1 MLWHLQPLFPI
12 TRYRTSIVSQSVIY
26 LGSDPCSLQSGL
38 PATTHIH
45 TYIVNTHHS
54 REPSDEPATY
64 TRDEIELLLTMA
76 MVYRKH
82 TNIEHQD
89 HGKASTALLET
100 TSSPCCDH
108 DANEHRHRVDAY
120 RIAILLRCKLVADL
134 VRPIVSYAGLYNQQT
149 SISDQ
154 YQVIR
159 ASDTPSTCLQSDEI
173 SCRARTKAPVREVT
187 FTIVAKGQGFGTWP
201 GSGQWTWFSAAVM
214 KCGGGD
220 DMVRERVVAR
230 NSLTPGGFGTH
241 QVTWSSDSVDEDEAR
256 WMRGLGVGDRV
267 VVRGHARHSGWSNFV
282 KFVGVT
288 VSTVVIVR

>member
-1 MLWHLQPLFPI
+1 MF
-12 TRYRTSIVSQSVIY
+12 
-26 LGSDPCSLQSGL
+26 
-38 PATTHIH
+38 
-45 TYIVNTHHS
+45 
-54 REPSDEPATY
+54 
-64 TRDEIELLLTMA
+64 TMT
-76 MVYRKH
+76 MVYRNP
-82 TNIEHQD
+82 TNVHQNHD
-89 HGKASTALLET
+89 KASTVLLET

-108 DANEHRHRVDAY
+108 DANEHRHLIDAY

-149 SISDQ
+149 SMSDQ
-154 YQVIR
+154 YLVIR

-214 KCGGGD
+214 KRGGGD
-220 DMVRERVVAR
+220 DVARERVVAR
-230 NSLTPGGFGTH
+230 NSLTPGRFGTH
-241 QVTWSSDSVDEDEAR
+241 QVTWSSDSADEDEAR
-256 WMRGLGVGDRV
+256 WVRGLGVGDRV